1 MDMKYTISKILNVI
15 SLISLISVF
24 IWMVL
29 IKNGSVDQI
38 CLIIGPVLSLIL
50 GIISKVIYPKSKW
63 ALVNIIL
70 AVIMTA
76 FIGCFFNEII
86 RAIQV

>member
-50 GIISKVIYPKSKW
+50 
-63 ALVNIIL
+63 
-70 AVIMTA
+70 
-76 FIGCFFNEII
+76 
-86 RAIQV
+86 